1 MSSLLRRIFSSLNL
15 LVTLVLVGTL
25 FILLNFISSHRYFR
39 KDLSRQKITVLSQQT
54 VQTLKTLNDP
64 LRVVVFY
71 QPNHR
76 LYELIKDQLKEY
88 ERISPQVKIK
98 YVDPQQDPAET
109 NRIIKEFDIK
119 TGDLDPNNP
128 NLLIVQ
134 YGTRH
139 KYLSDTDLADY
150 DNDPGNPMAGSRVKN
165 FKGEGALTSAIIN
178 VTQKKQ
184 TLIWF
189 TTGHGEKELIPTEQ
203 QGLSSLK
210 KILDQQNFSTAAV
223 NLLEKLEIG
232 PEVKLLIVAG
242 PTHRFTETEIATLD
256 KYLNAGGG
264 LLALLDPM
272 DASGLDVFLKQ
283 WGISVGNNIVVDPQ
297 RQLPYVSAANLF
309 VTDYTDHPIVNKMK
323 TLMTL
328 FPLARS
334 VSPTEPPPA
343 GITATA
349 LALTSPAGWG
359 ETQTSNERFQ
369 FKEGEDLKGPV
380 SIAAAVERANPV
392 KTRVVAIG
400 DSDFLIN
407 AQIDNVGNRDLIM
420 GCLYWLTEQEQLI
433 GISPRSVESIKLSLT
448 SRQLS
453 SVFWFSFAGLPAFM
467 GLLGAGMWYS
477 RRQ

>member
-1 MSSLLRRIFSSLNL
+1 MAALVRKIFSSLNL
-15 LVTLVLVGTL
+15 LVVLALVGTL
-25 FILLNFISSHRYFR
+25 FILVNFISSRRYFR

-54 VQTLKTLNDP
+54 VQTLKGLQAP

-88 ERISPQVKIK
+88 ERTSTQVKAE
-98 YVDPQQDPAET
+98 YVDPQQDPAAT
-109 NRIIKEFDIK
+109 NRIVKEFDIK
-119 TGDLDPNNP
+119 AGDLDPNNP
-128 NLLIVQ
+128 NLVIVQ

-150 DNDPGNPMAGSRVKN
+150 DRDPDNPMGGSRVKN
-165 FKGEGALTSAIIN
+165 FKGEGAFTSAIIN
-178 VTQKKQ
+178 VTQKSQ
-184 TLIWF
+184 TLIWL
-189 TTGHGEKELIPTEQ
+189 TTGHGEKELGLTEQ
-203 QGLSSLK
+203 QGISNLK
-210 KILDQQNFSTAAV
+210 KILDQQNFSTASV
-223 NLLEKLEIG
+223 NLLEKPEIA
-232 PEVKLLIVAG
+232 PEAKLLIIAG
-242 PTHRFTETEIATLD
+242 PTHRFTETEIASLD
-256 KYLNAGGG
+256 KYLNAGGR
-264 LLALLDPM
+264 LLALIDPM
-272 DASGLDVFLKQ
+272 DESGLDVFLRQ
-283 WGISVGNNIVVDPQ
+283 WGISVGNNIVVDPE
-297 RQLPYVSAANLF
+297 RRLPYVSAANLF
-309 VTDYTDHPIVNKMK
+309 VTDYTSHPIVNKMK

-334 VSPTEPPPA
+334 VGPTEPPPA

-359 ETQTSNERFQ
+359 ETQTANERFQ
-369 FKEGEDLKGPV
+369 FAQGEDLKGPV
-380 SIAAAVERANPV
+380 SIAAAVERAGPV

-407 AQIDNVGNRDLIM
+407 AQIDNAGNRDFIM

-448 SRQLS
+448 SGQLS
-453 SVFWFSFAGLPAFM
+453 GVFWLSFAGLPAFM

>member
-1 MSSLLRRIFSSLNL
+1 MPALLRRIFSSLNL
-15 LVTLVLVGTL
+15 LVTLAFVATL
-25 FILLNFISSHRYFR
+25 FILLNFISSRRYFR

-54 VQTLKTLNDP
+54 VQTLNNLKEP

-88 ERISPQVKIK
+88 ERISPQIKIQ
-98 YVDPQQDPAET
+98 YIDPQQDPAET
-109 NRIIKEFDIK
+109 NRIVKEFDIK
-119 TGDLDPNNP
+119 AGDLDPNNP
-128 NLLIVQ
+128 NLVIVQ

-150 DNDPGNPMAGSRVKN
+150 DSDPNNPMGSSRVKN
-165 FKGEGALTSAIIN
+165 FKGEGAFTAAIIN
-178 VTQKKQ
+178 VMQKSQ
-184 TLIWF
+184 VLIWL
-189 TTGHGEKELIPTEQ
+189 TAGHGEKELLSTEQ

-210 KILDQQNFSTAAV
+210 KILDQQNFSAAVV
-223 NLLEKLEIG
+223 NLLEKPEIA
-232 PEVKLLIVAG
+232 PEVKLLIIAG
-242 PTHRFTETEIATLD
+242 PTHRFTETEIATID
-256 KYLNAGGG
+256 KYLNAGGR

-272 DASGLDVFLKQ
+272 DASGLDVFLRQ
-283 WGISVGNNIVVDPQ
+283 WGISVGNNIVVDPE
-297 RQLPYVSAANLF
+297 RRLPYVSAANLF

-334 VSPTEPPPA
+334 VGPTEPPPA

-359 ETQTSNERFQ
+359 ETQTGNERFQ
-369 FKEGEDLKGPV
+369 FTEGEDLKGPV
-380 SIAAAVERANPV
+380 SIATAAERANPV

-407 AQIDNVGNRDLIM
+407 AQIDNVGNRDFIM

-433 GISPRSVESIKLSLT
+433 GISPRPVESIKLSLT
-448 SRQLS
+448 SGQLS
-453 SVFWFSFAGLPAFM
+453 SIFWFSFAGLPAFM
-467 GLLGAGMWYS
+467 GLLGAGMWWA